1 VPRVTLTKQGH
12 HVCLDRQASA
22 STSETW
28 RGPHPRAGRT
38 RRRSNP
44 RKSALPADRASARN
58 DRKPWTPSCRHHP
71 QETRPRTLR
80 PMCIAET
87 VTLHHRERTA
97 ASLAVPPPSRRK
109 QGHHVCLARRA
120 SASTSETWRGP
131 HPRAGRTRTR
141 QTRGNPPRQQTAPA
155 RKTLGNR
162 GLHDAATIRRK
173 PAHAR
178 SRRCV
183 LMRR

>member
-1 VPRVTLTKQGH
+1 MQRRSKPARRSVAPAASQTLVAGLVVSMTHLLRIHEAPAARHGGDRHRGRRRTRSRARVHCRGARLHHRERTAASLAVPPPSRPQRGS
-12 HVCLDRQASA
+12 RSRPRAQASA

-87 VTLHHRERTA
+87 VT
-97 ASLAVPPPSRRK
+97 VY
-109 QGHHVCLARRA
+109 C
-120 SASTSETWRGP
+120 
-131 HPRAGRTRTR
+131 
-141 QTRGNPPRQQTAPA
+141 
-155 RKTLGNR
+155 
-162 GLHDAATIRRK
+162 
-173 PAHAR
+173 
-178 SRRCV
+178 
-183 LMRR
+183 